1 MNDRPGSFLK
11 EREAHQFN
19 YQTNLTEE
27 QYQKHLDF
35 EKEFQSYD
43 RVNSL
48 CNEKINDNF
57 FLSKLN
63 E

>member
-11 EREAHQFN
+11 ERETHQFN

-27 QYQKHLDF
+27 QFQKHLDF

-43 RVNSL
+43 CVNSL
-48 CNEKINDNF
+48 CNEKINDKENC
-57 FLSKLN
+57 SNLN
-63 E
+63 G